1 MTEAGKKW
9 VEMVSFFAEHHY
21 KDAEFWIRA
30 FCEEVERRNEDKGFY
45 DDFDDVYWKFKRELL
60 GE

>member
-9 VEMVSFFAEHHY
+9 VEKLHDDPVSYLTPEEEV
-21 KDAEFWIRA
+21 DFWIRA
-30 FCEEVERRNEDKGFY
+30 FCETLES
-45 DDFDDVYWKFKRELL
+45 RELL